1 MSNNEKIMESILAH
15 LKKLILLTE
24 NGDEEQIEKLVNN
37 ACEVSNQLIKIKNRE
52 YNTEESDPEYEEDED
67 SDDENEDY
75 EEIEEE

>member
-52 YNTEESDPEYEEDED
+52 CNTEESDPEYEEYED
-67 SDDENEDY
+67 SDDEEY
-75 EEIEEE
+75 EENEEE